1 MKQNPT
7 VFVVDDGPAMRESL
21 RWLLEAVGLSVETY
35 ASPEEFL
42 EHFDASKPGCLLLDV
57 KMPSMNGL
65 EVQQELTARGALTP
79 IIFLTAYG
87 DVPLAVRACQAGALD
102 FIEKPFSDDVLL
114 TAIRKALAKDR
125 LVRRRRMDEVEFAER
140 TSLLTPRERDVMTR
154 VMAGKTN
161 KDMAWELGVSPR
173 TIEVHRG
180 RLMTKLKADSVADLV
195 RLGLNT
201 RAAIVPKGPCS
212 IPRAPRPSLP
222 AKRLKHQRLRRQEKT
237 GKR

>member
-7 VFVVDDGPAMRESL
+7 VFVVDDGRAMRESL
-21 RWLLEAVGLSVETY
+21 RWLLEAVGFSVETY
-35 ASPEEFL
+35 PSPEEFL

-57 KMPSMNGL
+57 NMPSMNGL
-65 EVQQELTARGALTP
+65 ELQQELTARGALTP

-87 DVPLAVRACQAGALD
+87 DVPLAVQACQAGALD
-102 FIEKPFSDDVLL
+102 FIEKPFSDDLL
-114 TAIRKALAKDR
+114 LAAIRKALAKDR
-125 LVRRRRMDEVEFAER
+125 LVRRRRTEEVEFAER
-140 TSLLTPRERDVMTR
+140 TALLTAREREVMTR

-161 KDMAWELGVSPR
+161 NDMARELGVSPR

-180 RLMTKLKADSVADLV
+180 HLMTKLGTNSVADLV
-195 RLGLNT
+195 RLGLST
-201 RAAIVPKGPCS
+201 RAVLAPKGPHP

-222 AKRLKHQRLRRQEKT
+222 GKRLKHQPLRRREKT

>member
-21 RWLLEAVGLSVETY
+21 RWLVEAVGLSVETY

-42 EHFDASKPGCLLLDV
+42 ERFDASKPGCLLLDV

-65 EVQQELTARGALTP
+65 EVQQELAARGALTP

-87 DVPLAVRACQAGALD
+87 DVPVAVRACQAGAFD
-102 FIEKPFSDDVLL
+102 FIEKPFSDDVVL

-125 LVRRRRMDEVEFAER
+125 LLRHRRKEEVEFAER
-140 TSLLTPRERDVMTR
+140 TAILTPRERDVMTR

-161 KDMAWELGVSPR
+161 NDMALELGVSPR

-180 RLMTKLKADSVADLV
+180 HLMTKLGADSVADLV
-195 RLGLNT
+195 RLGLST
-201 RAAIVPKGPCS
+201 RAVLARRHPSP
-212 IPRAPRPSLP
+212 IPRAPRPIPSG
-222 AKRLKHQRLRRQEKT
+222 KRLKHQRLRRQKKT
-237 GKR
+237 GER

>member
-7 VFVVDDGPAMRESL
+7 VFIVDDGPAMRESL

-57 KMPSMNGL
+57 KMPRMNGIQ
-65 EVQQELTARGALTP
+65 VQQELTARGALTP

-102 FIEKPFSDDVLL
+102 FIEKPFGDDVLL
-114 TAIRKALAKDR
+114 AAIRKALAKDS
-125 LVRRRRMDEVEFAER
+125 LLRRRRTEEVEFAER
-140 TSLLTPRERDVMTR
+140 TPLLTPRERDVMAR

-161 KDMAWELGVSPR
+161 KDMARELGVSPR

-180 RLMTKLKADSVADLV
+180 RLMTKLGVDSVADLV

-201 RAAIVPKGPCS
+201 PAVLAPKGSRPIS
-212 IPRAPRPSLP
+212 RPPRPIP
-222 AKRLKHQRLRRQEKT
+222 PRKRLKHQRLIRQDKT
-237 GKR
+237 G